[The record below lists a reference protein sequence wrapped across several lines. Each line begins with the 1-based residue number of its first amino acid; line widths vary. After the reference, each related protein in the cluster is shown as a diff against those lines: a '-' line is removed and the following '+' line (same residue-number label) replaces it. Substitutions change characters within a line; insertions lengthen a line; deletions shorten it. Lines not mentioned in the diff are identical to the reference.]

1 MKISFISY
9 LCVINILFTAHF
21 SFAAYNFGI
30 FFDDDALLFKQ
41 CVEDGVGN
49 ISECIELTKEA
60 SKISNVLRKISGISL
75 ANPQDRHDVNEA
87 SLYLARYKYP
97 LIIGFIGIICT
108 GIFTA
113 MIIKA
118 LIRSLKS
125 KPKENAAT

>member
-1 MKISFISY
+1 MKISFINY
-9 LCVINILFTAHF
+9 LFMISILLTAHF

-30 FFDDDALLFKQ
+30 FFGDDALLFKQ
-41 CVEDGVGN
+41 CVEDGIGN

-60 SKISNVLRKISGISL
+60 SKISNVLRKISGISI

-97 LIIGFIGIICT
+97 LIIGFIGITCT

-113 MIIKA
+113 LIIRAA
-118 LIRSLKS
+118 LNALKNNKKKIS
-125 KPKENAAT
+125 S